1 MDASEFPD
9 EFNLR
14 FRNHVLFVHL
24 KATLEFA
31 NEIATEGPDNLSAD
45 DLKLFDDLAAQLEQA
60 WIESVK
66 LKKLA
71 QLHF

>member
-31 NEIATEGPDNLSAD
+31 NEIATEGPDHLSAD
-45 DLKLFDDLAAQLEQA
+45 DLKLFDDLAEQLETA
-60 WIESVK
+60 WIDAVK
-66 LKKLA
+66 IRKRA
-71 QLHF
+71 QMHF

>member
-14 FRNHVLFVHL
+14 FRNQVLFVHI

-31 NEIATEGPDNLSAD
+31 SEIATEGPDNLSPED
-45 DLKLFDDLAAQLEQA
+45 RKLFDDLVDQLEKA
-60 WIESVK
+60 WIEAVK